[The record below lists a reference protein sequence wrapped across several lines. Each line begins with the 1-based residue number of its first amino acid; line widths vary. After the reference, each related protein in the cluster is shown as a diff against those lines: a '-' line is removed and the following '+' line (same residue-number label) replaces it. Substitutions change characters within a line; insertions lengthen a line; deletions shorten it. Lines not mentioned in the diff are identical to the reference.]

1 MSDIFHRPEY
11 SKHEDMEEDDLV
23 GTPYNGQLK
32 DLGVS
37 ETRARTGAG
46 FGAHH
51 FSLSRYGGVNGAG
64 NQVIDGSYHVG
75 EDGTVYDN
83 SFFLSD
89 GSLSF
94 ANGCARG
101 DHRHRLPGVG
111 RRFAGG
117 LAGFDNFS
125 IRTLRAAVR
134 HPATIAGCRA
144 AVRGRLA
151 SHGSPRP
158 PAVLAP
164 LLPPSPL
171 QQPPPPRRC
180 GSRQSTGVPRD
191 GA

>member
-101 DHRHRLPGVG
+101 DQNMELCVHPRLDLVSAAEAHVHA
-111 RRFAGG
+111 RARVRKLECKHTFAQTHHVCTDTHA
-117 LAGFDNFS
+117 LAA
-125 IRTLRAAVR
+125 RA
-134 HPATIAGCRA
+134 
-144 AVRGRLA
+144 
-151 SHGSPRP
+151 
-158 PAVLAP
+158 
-164 LLPPSPL
+164 
-171 QQPPPPRRC
+171 
-180 GSRQSTGVPRD
+180 
-191 GA
+191 

>member
-11 SKHEDMEEDDLV
+11 SKHDYMEEDDLV

-101 DHRHRLPGVG
+101 DHRHRSPGVG
-111 RRFAGG
+111 RRCAGG
-117 LAGFDNFS
+117 S
-125 IRTLRAAVR
+125 
-134 HPATIAGCRA
+134 PAMAP
-144 AVRGRLA
+144 LD
-151 SHGSPRP
+151 PRP
-158 PAVLAP
+158 SWLPSSLRVRFSSRRRRGGAAAAKALGSLEMAP
-164 LLPPSPL
+164 DRLDGRADPGAGPPERTAPG
-171 QQPPPPRRC
+171 PGPR
-180 GSRQSTGVPRD
+180 
-191 GA
+191 A